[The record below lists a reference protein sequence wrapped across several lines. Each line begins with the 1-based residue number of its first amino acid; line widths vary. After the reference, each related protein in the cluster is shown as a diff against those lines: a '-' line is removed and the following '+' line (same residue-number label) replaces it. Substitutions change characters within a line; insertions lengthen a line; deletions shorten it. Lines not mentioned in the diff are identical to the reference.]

1 MELLSPLELKRRN
14 REFMLYNQNCLEK
27 SWVDVSFLG
36 KVRSDPNLLLKQ
48 FVETAPYLE
57 ALTSSQY
64 KDVRTF
70 TVRVLVNLLVTIRT
84 FTNRFNIFRKCYIHA
99 FLCTAITLPSIPTKN

>member
-1 MELLSPLELKRRN
+1 MEFLSPLELKRRN

-36 KVRSDPNLLLKQ
+36 KIRSDPNFLLKH

-57 ALTSSQY
+57 ALTSNQY
-64 KDVRTF
+64 KVVRTF
-70 TVRVLVNLLVTIRT
+70 TVRVFQYSLICS
-84 FTNRFNIFRKCYIHA
+84 K
-99 FLCTAITLPSIPTKN
+99 FLQIDLIYLENAKHTLSYVLP